1 MSDTF
6 TLSKKYDNA
15 YYSATG
21 RYPDAYFYEK
31 TISVEIVS
39 VNTNDDFDSSSGN
52 LILSRPRSKSKFRF
66 GPITRII
73 DRLDVKHQIT
83 VQGIVRDTNN
93 TDTTTTLSGVVGTT
107 ITLADASLFA
117 SSDGV
122 IQIDNELIFYG
133 TKNGN
138 DLEDCRRAYAHTV
151 EPDVEHTNGTTVY
164 ERTTSAM
171 IKKYNLELLRSRG
184 GTVTVDWR
192 IFQYKGII
200 TAMGF
205 KDSKNKHTGNFPR
218 AVQYDVTLTLR
229 VGYQKGEEPVDADI

>member
-6 TLSKKYDNA
+6 TLSKKYDDA
-15 YYSATG
+15 YYS
-21 RYPDAYFYEK
+21 PAYFYTSGQ
-31 TISVEIVS
+31 TISVEIDS
-39 VNTNDDFDSSSGN
+39 VTVNDDFDSSSGN
-52 LILSRPRSKSKFRF
+52 LFLDRPRSKSKFRY
-66 GPITRII
+66 GPITRLV
-73 DRLDVKHQIT
+73 DMLNVKQQIT
-83 VQGIVRDTNN
+83 VQGNIRDTYD
-93 TDTTTTLSGVVGTT
+93 TDTTSTLSGVVGTT
-107 ITLADASLFA
+107 ITLADATSFA
-117 SSDGV
+117 SSNGV

-151 EPDVEHTNGTTVY
+151 EPDSEHTNGTTVY
-164 ERTTSAM
+164 ERSTSAM

-184 GTVTVDWR
+184 GTITVDWR

-205 KDSKNKHTGNFPR
+205 KDSKTKHTGNFTR

-229 VGYQKGEEPVDADI
+229 IGYQKGEEPTDADI